1 MARKEEKTSLCGILM
16 VLAAIAVGVFGR
28 AEQLALKEEQKR
40 EVLGKGK

>member
-1 MARKEEKTSLCGILM
+1 MISLLRMAE
-16 VLAAIAVGVFGR
+16 VFGR

>member
-1 MARKEEKTSLCGILM
+1 MAEVS
-16 VLAAIAVGVFGR
+16 GR